1 MKTKN
6 ILLGLLLVALG
17 LIFGLNALGLT
28 DIDVF
33 FDGWWTLFIIV
44 PCTVGLFRER
54 DKTGNLIGLTIGV
67 LLLLV
72 CQDFLSFGTILKLI
86 FPAILVIAG
95 LSIIF
100 KGALGD
106 RAAHQ
111 FINAHKNDVG
121 SGEYCS
127 TFSGQKLHFNGE
139 YFRGVKLSAVFGS
152 IDLDL
157 TGAIIDHD
165 VLIDASAVFGGI
177 DIIVP
182 QNYRVK
188 ICSNSVFGSVSEEH
202 SHATGE
208 GFPTVYVNGTCV
220 FGGVSIK

>member
-6 ILLGLLLVALG
+6 ILWGLLLVALG

-28 DIDVF
+28 DIDIF

-44 PCTVGLFRER
+44 PCTIGLFQER

-67 LLLLV
+67 VLLLV
-72 CQDFLSFGTILKLI
+72 CQDFLSFGTIVKLI
-86 FPAILVIAG
+86 FPAILVIVG

-100 KGALGD
+100 KSALGD
-106 RAAHQ
+106 RAARQ
-111 FINAHKNDVG
+111 FIDAHKNDVG

-127 TFSGQKLHFNGE
+127 TFSGQRLHFNGE
-139 YFRGVKLSAVFGS
+139 YFRGVKLSAIFGS

-157 TGAIIDHD
+157 TGAIIDQD
-165 VLIDASAVFGGI
+165 VVIDASAIFGGI

-182 QNYRVK
+182 QHYRVK
-188 ICSNSVFGSVSEEH
+188 ICSNSIFGGVSEER

-208 GFPTVYVNGTCV
+208 GLITIYVNGTCV

>member
-139 YFRGVKLSAVFGS
+139 YFRA
-152 IDLDL
+152 
-157 TGAIIDHD
+157 
-165 VLIDASAVFGGI
+165 
-177 DIIVP
+177 
-182 QNYRVK
+182 
-188 ICSNSVFGSVSEEH
+188 
-202 SHATGE
+202 
-208 GFPTVYVNGTCV
+208 
-220 FGGVSIK
+220 